1 MIEVPERVK
10 DALREGNMLKN
21 YRFNVLNEDGT
32 IDFVIE
38 NNNLVK
44 ESVKFDERMAT
55 GKDLK
60 FGLCE
65 GSSLEFQYFD
75 FPNITG
81 RELQTFIDV
90 QYKDENNDLAWHTIP
105 MGFFTVDQCPMQFS
119 TGIRKVTA
127 YNKLKSAYLDE
138 KANAYLNDIFTG
150 DIQFAYIQ
158 DIINSLLDGYGIVPY
173 ESRDRKISNY
183 PGGQYRDIGTTRFK
197 QVYGEHIL
205 NGTLFWDSGI
215 NITTSTDLSM
225 RVVAGAGFVNLN
237 NSDDNYI
244 QIRVPD
250 FFDELDD
257 NLYDLIYDT
266 VYDCFSS
273 TTAASFMNNLI
284 NYESTS
290 AYIKKWMFGFRVIF
304 NDDTEVYYGSTLT
317 KQGIGSGT
325 FAELNRITLHNVK
338 QIIFTQFY
346 WITFN
351 VNDYSPGSN
360 NLYCAG
366 SRTQSFRW
374 STAKPTDASQI
385 YTSTYDIPVPE
396 GMETIPIFVEGE
408 GRDYIGIYELLGFSG
423 IQTEMVDVSTLA
435 DVTLRELQ
443 SAVYEVNCQY
453 GQISRTTNLF
463 SGITLNNSRL
473 LPADDLYPDN
483 GLYPGGNSLRGNPSM
498 YQRLWTD
505 SQGVQ
510 TFRYLII
517 TYKTMEDGHEVEKT
531 LQRTVNADGTT
542 DYNMSSNWLFK
553 NLVWTAEDVG
563 DYADAMVEKMQNVSW
578 FPFEMWCAGLPYLE
592 TGDEIEITT
601 SEGTYTSY
609 ILQRQLNGIH
619 NLQDTYIDGELDIF

>member
-32 IDFVIE
+32 VDFVIE

-127 YNKLKSAYLDE
+127 YNKLKSVYLDE
-138 KANAYLNDIFTG
+138 KANAYLNDIFVGST
-150 DIQFAYIQ
+150 QNAYIQ
-158 DIINSLLDGYGIVPY
+158 DIINALLDGYGIVPY
-173 ESRDRKISNY
+173 EVKIIQASTGQYAASRD
-183 PGGQYRDIGTTRFK
+183 GTNINLK
-197 QVYGEHIL
+197 QLYGNHIFNAAPL
-205 NGTLFWDSGI
+205 WENAP
-215 NITTSTDLSM
+215 TSTSATWNTSVLCS
-225 RVVAGAGFVNLN
+225 VANYVIPYTP
-237 NSDDNYI
+237 SEDNYI
-244 QIRVPD
+244 QIRVAD
-250 FFDELDD
+250 YFDDIDD
-257 NLYDLIYDT
+257 QIYDFIT
-266 VYDCFSS
+266 GTFYDCFSS
-273 TTAASFMNNLI
+273 TTATNLI
-284 NYESTS
+284 NNLKNFTSTE
-290 AYIKKWMFGFRVIF
+290 YILEYQKYWGFGFRIIHY
-304 NDDTEVYYGSTLT
+304 DDTEEFYGSTLLKT
-317 KQGIGSGT
+317 GRAVGN
-325 FAELNRITLHNVK
+325 FADLNKITLHNVK
-338 QIIFTQFY
+338 QVIFSQYSTFFILYNGMQANVLRCFGSLTQEY
-346 WITFN
+346 HW
-351 VNDYSPGSN
+351 SE
-360 NLYCAG
+360 
-366 SRTQSFRW
+366 SR
-374 STAKPTDASQI
+374 P
-385 YTSTYDIPVPE
+385 TSTSDYYTAQYSIPTPFEDTPLQFLPTTDDLKVYLLE
-396 GMETIPIFVEGE
+396 GF
-408 GRDYIGIYELLGFSG
+408 DGIA
-423 IQTEMVDVSTLA
+423 TEIVDVPTLP

-517 TYKTMEDGHEVEKT
+517 TYKTTEDGQEVEKT

-563 DYADAMVEKMQNVSW
+563 DYADAMVEKMRNVSW